1 MASFASLTCL
11 GFSEEPTSLTSS
23 KKHHSVHS
31 APGIQDPPAFKILQY
46 LDLPS
51 LASLNSHQVFASIQ
65 HALMR
70 YYPENLGCPC
80 PFLILLCLFGISL
93 LSSRFIHFLW
103 KAFLKT
109 TLQDYTFRNHF
120 CSSLLKTGLQ

>member
-1 MASFASLTCL
+1 
-11 GFSEEPTSLTSS
+11 
-23 KKHHSVHS
+23 HHPKSTTLS
-31 APGIQDPPAFKILQY
+31 TLLLAFKILQY

-70 YYPENLGCPC
+70 YYPEGLGCPC
-80 PFLILLCLFGISL
+80 PFLILLFLFGITL
-93 LSSRFIHFLW
+93 LFSRFIHFLW
-103 KAFLKT
+103 EAFLKT

-120 CSSLLKTGLQ
+120 CSSLLKTSLQ